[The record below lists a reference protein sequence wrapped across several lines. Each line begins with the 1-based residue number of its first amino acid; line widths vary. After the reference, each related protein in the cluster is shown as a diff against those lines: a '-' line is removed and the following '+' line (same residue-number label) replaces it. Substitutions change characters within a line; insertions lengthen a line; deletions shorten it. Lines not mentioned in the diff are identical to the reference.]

1 MVSLKRKA
9 VSICCALTLATSLV
23 PVSALAEESSPNES
37 LPDASLQEGVA
48 QGEDAVFEIAEPV
61 TIDAETSADV
71 LSGISLFSLESVGPV
86 PLKSSHE
93 IEWIDRIDFTGH
105 QSARDFYDVL
115 VEATDNDGVKDYLIE
130 DAYFDQTASS
140 VAKGQTGGYDEAD
153 GRDCIVIGPI
163 SYSGDFNDAFYEELI
178 YAYAAVAAFDR
189 DHPEV
194 FWLEGG
200 ASFTGWGIGSNLYLG
215 YVIKSDRRLASFS
228 SQQQIKTAISKRDAD
243 AQRILDK
250 AIGCETSAEKMTVF
264 NDELTKINA
273 YNTSRDL
280 NAASK
285 TYPEGWRCISALE
298 GRTGSLGPVCEGYAR
313 AFKVLC
319 DKSDIPCVLVDGK
332 AKSQPNAAGGA
343 HMWNYAQADDGNW
356 YAVDVTWNDPN
367 PGNTPVSGYE
377 NTKWLLVGSATVV
390 SDMPFSESH
399 PVVNRVFSDGATN
412 SGLVIYQQSYT
423 NGPQLNKGA
432 YIPPSSYQVDFPCSS
447 AVYGQHL
454 KEVALGAPTA
464 VSKEDGSELSVA
476 ARWENEN
483 EQINRVGSERYRAIC
498 TIRDGETSVQ
508 QVVEVPVLV
517 SEKELAVI
525 PGVVASKTYDGTVKA
540 SFSSAPRLEGVVSG
554 DDVKLTATASF
565 ADAAA
570 GNAKKVTITYA
581 LSGADAGN
589 YRLSQ
594 TSVIATANITAPE
607 KPETPSTPAQPTAPS
622 NPSTGS
628 TTAPTVKPSTP
639 APPSSGSSTTTKPAP
654 APAPAPSKP
663 ATSPSTPAKPTA
675 KPAAKAPTFKET
687 KILKLKSS
695 KKKTLAVTWKKATKS
710 PVKYQV
716 QYSTDKKF
724 KKGVKTATIK
734 VTKKLS
740 RKSSLSTTVK
750 KLKSKKTYYVRV
762 RAKYSIAGKTY
773 NGPWTATK
781 KVKVK

>member
-1 MVSLKRKA
+1 
-9 VSICCALTLATSLV
+9 
-23 PVSALAEESSPNES
+23 
-37 LPDASLQEGVA
+37 
-48 QGEDAVFEIAEPV
+48 
-61 TIDAETSADV
+61 
-71 LSGISLFSLESVGPV
+71 
-86 PLKSSHE
+86 
-93 IEWIDRIDFTGH
+93 
-105 QSARDFYDVL
+105 
-115 VEATDNDGVKDYLIE
+115 
-130 DAYFDQTASS
+130 
-140 VAKGQTGGYDEAD
+140 
-153 GRDCIVIGPI
+153 
-163 SYSGDFNDAFYEELI
+163 
-178 YAYAAVAAFDR
+178 
-189 DHPEV
+189 
-194 FWLEGG
+194 
-200 ASFTGWGIGSNLYLG
+200 
-215 YVIKSDRRLASFS
+215 
-228 SQQQIKTAISKRDAD
+228 
-243 AQRILDK
+243 
-250 AIGCETSAEKMTVF
+250 
-264 NDELTKINA
+264 
-273 YNTSRDL
+273 
-280 NAASK
+280 
-285 TYPEGWRCISALE
+285 
-298 GRTGSLGPVCEGYAR
+298 
-313 AFKVLC
+313 
-319 DKSDIPCVLVDGK
+319 
-332 AKSQPNAAGGA
+332 
-343 HMWNYAQADDGNW
+343 MWNYAQADDGNW

-675 KPAAKAPTFKET
+675 KPAAKAPTFKKT